1 MYSQDYFLFQPQ
13 QQTSD
18 NISCDGNE
26 TDSDE
31 YEYIKKIKDKSD
43 IKDKSTVDIPTD
55 TVVDIPTDTTDD
67 LKSLVNANRMLYY
80 EINKERIHMLRL
92 KSRHKCP
99 CGSDVISAKR
109 AQHLLSKRHRLFVLE
124 NPTVSI
130 PMKPTS
136 N

>member
-18 NISCDGNE
+18 NISCNE

-43 IKDKSTVDIPTD
+43 IKDKST
-55 TVVDIPTDTTDD
+55 VDIPTDTTDD

>member
-55 TVVDIPTDTTDD
+55 TTDD
-67 LKSLVNANRMLYY
+67 LKSLVNANRMIYY
-80 EINKERIHMLRL
+80 EINKERIHRLRL